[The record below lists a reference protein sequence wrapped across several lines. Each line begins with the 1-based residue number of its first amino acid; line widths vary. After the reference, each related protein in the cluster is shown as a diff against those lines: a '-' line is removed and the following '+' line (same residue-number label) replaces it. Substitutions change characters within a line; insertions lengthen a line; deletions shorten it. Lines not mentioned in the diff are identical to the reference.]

1 MPATT
6 CTPTRSA
13 SAAIASVNGPP
24 TGWAA
29 STQSAPA
36 CGREV
41 ARVLGEDDQPGAT
54 GRGEL
59 GETRDLGEVRVGVVA
74 RGELGDRDREAGDVA
89 VHGHSLRRGG
99 ARHEGG
105 SA

>member
-13 SAAIASVNGPP
+13 SAASRLGE
-24 TGWAA
+24 G
-29 STQSAPA
+29 SADRLGGIDPVGA
-36 CGREV
+36 RLRREV

-74 RGELGDRDREAGDVA
+74 RGELGDRDRESGDVA
-89 VHGHSLRRGG
+89 VHGHSLRRGA
-99 ARHEGG
+99 ART
-105 SA
+105 